1 MATNPETVHELRTK
15 LRADLVI
22 AMKAR
27 RSEVVSALRTAIAA
41 LDNAE
46 AVAAPDTSVESV
58 SEHVAGVGAGV
69 GSTERERRAL
79 SVEEVRKLLRSQ
91 VEERVVE
98 AERYESLGRS
108 DAAQRLRVEAD
119 ALRKYL

>member
-1 MATNPETVHELRTK
+1 MATSPETVHELRSA
-15 LRADLVI
+15 LRADLVA

-27 RSEVVSALRTAIAA
+27 RPEVVSALRTAIAA

-46 AVAAPDTSVESV
+46 AVAVPDTPAESV
-58 SEHVAGVGAGV
+58 SEHVAGVSIGV
-69 GSTERERRAL
+69 GSTETERRAL
-79 SVEEVRKLLRSQ
+79 SVEEVRTLLRSQ
-91 VEERVVE
+91 IEERVTE

-108 DAAQRLRVEAD
+108 DAAQRLRIEAD